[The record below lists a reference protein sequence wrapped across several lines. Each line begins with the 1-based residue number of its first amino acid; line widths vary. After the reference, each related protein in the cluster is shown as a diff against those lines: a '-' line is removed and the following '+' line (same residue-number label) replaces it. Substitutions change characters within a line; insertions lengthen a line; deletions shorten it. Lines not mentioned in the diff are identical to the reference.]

1 MRTHRPSWSTA
12 LILAI
17 VGCGAIVFGSPGLT
31 PLPQDPPG
39 QTATGQTTTGAT
51 TGQTTTGTSSTTTGA
66 TTGTTST
73 GTATTGTTTTG
84 AATTGQTTT
93 GQTTTGQTTGTP
105 PPQDP
110 NKPAV
115 SPEEAA
121 KTASQTGTE
130 AVTAQANAVYGTVF
144 GYEYFAAARQ
154 AIEARRA
161 RLAATP
167 VDPNSTQNGGTGA
180 PNVLGPEAFAAGQVV
195 MPSPDRYQLGPGDK
209 LAITIST
216 PFRGPVERAVIVDT
230 RGRIRLPEY
239 PEPIIVRGQTPAQLE
254 RSLATLLRGVL
265 KNAEVTVALD
275 ELRTISVSVL
285 GDVYAPGSY
294 LVPSTTTLFNM
305 LYASGGP
312 SYRGSL
318 RVIQLK
324 RANSPV
330 RTFDLYRLLLRGDG
344 SQDTSLQPGDVIFVP
359 PTGSRVEVKGEV
371 ARPSTYEARPGERLK
386 DLVRFAGGA
395 QATGISRR
403 VSVTTVRPGSS
414 RVLRDYDLSSSSVT
428 ENPVLYNGDLVEIFD
443 VGTQVGNLVSV
454 DGPVFTPRAYGFR
467 RGMRVSDLI
476 EAARGLRFEAYSQRA
491 DLYRPRADGSF
502 DLIRVDL
509 AAAIK
514 KEPAADVAL
523 EPGDRLR
530 VYSLEEVQFLG
541 NRNVFAKGAVR
552 NPGSFRRA
560 EGMRLRDLLLQ
571 AAGLQ
576 PDAFGGRAFLR
587 RTNSD
592 GTPGPNIPINLTA
605 LMGGD
610 EKQNLLLEDLDELTV
625 QTVAESGFRPEQ
637 QVQVSGAVQRPGN
650 YQIGT
655 GQRVRDLLQL
665 SGETLPT
672 ASEERAFLQRTN
684 PDGTPGPIL
693 TIDLR
698 KVRAGDAESNVV
710 LQPGDRLTILTIRE
724 ATFRPNDAVE
734 LSGAIQRPGEYT
746 LSAGMR
752 LSDLIRLAGG
762 PTAEADTALIF
773 VQRTNP
779 DGTQGPLVTVNL
791 DKLLAGD
798 AAADLVLQSRDRV
811 SLFTKEQAKYRQPET
826 VRVQGAVQ
834 RQGEF
839 PRSTNLTL
847 SDVLKLA
854 GGTLP
859 NAGEEVQI
867 AHANRPAGTR
877 PETFR
882 LTEVLE
888 GRTNPALEAGDLI
901 LIPQRSDIVARPFFV
916 TITGAVRFP
925 GPYLVDGKTERL
937 SSVIKRAGGLTDDGY
952 LPAAQFTR
960 DPQLLV
966 TPRQVEQ
973 APKLLEMFRLVADE
987 EYKRASAMA
996 DVDRLRIVFAQG
1008 ASISST
1014 NALGGLAG
1022 VPTGGSAGAVNP
1034 GVSMD
1039 QALAQAVRAEAVT
1052 KARPFAPDALM
1063 PAGNLNVDF
1072 RKAVARPGSLDDL
1085 VLKDGDVISV
1095 PLTPTTVNVV
1105 GAIASPSNVIFRKGA
1120 NIEYYV
1126 QHAGG
1131 LTSDADIKSV
1141 VIVRAS
1147 GEMVRFGRGIQIQ
1160 LGDTIVVP
1168 SKVMAVRLNERKS
1181 DLEKVTSTVTSA
1193 GITLALIKALTR

>member
-1 MRTHRPSWSTA
+1 MRTIRPSWSSA

-17 VGCGAIVFGSPGLT
+17 LGCGAIVFSSPGLT
-31 PLPQDPPG
+31 PQDPPG
-39 QTATGQTTTGAT
+39 QTATAQT
-51 TGQTTTGTSSTTTGA
+51 TGQTG
-66 TTGTTST
+66 
-73 GTATTGTTTTG
+73 
-84 AATTGQTTT
+84 TTGQTTT
-93 GQTTTGQTTGTP
+93 GQTTTGQTTGQPTTGQATTGQTTTGQTTTGQNP
-105 PPQDP
+105 PAQVPPVNPPAQDP
-110 NKPAV
+110 TKPAV
-115 SPEEAA
+115 TPEEAA
-121 KTASQTGTE
+121 KTAADSEAE
-130 AVTAQANAVYGTVF
+130 AVLAQAAGVYGTVF
-144 GYEYFAAARQ
+144 GYDYFASARQ

-161 RLAATP
+161 RIAATP
-167 VDPNSTQNGGTGA
+167 VDPNTTQNGGTGA
-180 PNVLGPEAFAAGQVV
+180 PNVLGADAFAAGQVV

-209 LAITIST
+209 ILITVSA
-216 PFRGPVERAVIVDT
+216 PFRYPAERPVVVDA

-239 PEPIIVRGQTPAQLE
+239 PEPITVRGQTPAQLE
-254 RSLATLLRGVL
+254 RSLRTLLQGVL

-275 ELRTISVSVL
+275 ELRTINVSVL
-285 GDVYAPGSY
+285 GDAYAPGAY

-305 LYASGGP
+305 LYAAGGP

-318 RVIQLK
+318 RAIQLK
-324 RANSPV
+324 RANSPM

-344 SQDTSLQPGDVIFVP
+344 SQDVSLQPGDVIFVP
-359 PTGSRVEVKGEV
+359 PTGSRVIVKGEV
-371 ARPSTYEARPGERLK
+371 ARPSTYELRAGERLK
-386 DLVRFAGGA
+386 DMIRFAGGA

-403 VSVTTVRPGSS
+403 VSVTTVRPGSG
-414 RVLRDYDLSSSSVT
+414 RVLRDFDLSST
-428 ENPVLYNGDLVEIFD
+428 DPTDNPVLYNGDTVEIFD

-454 DGPVFTPRAYGFR
+454 EGPVFTPRAYGFR

-476 EAARGLRFEAYSQRA
+476 EAARGLRFEAFGQRA
-491 DLYRPRADGSF
+491 DLYRPRADGSLE
-502 DLIRVDL
+502 LIRVDL
-509 AAAIK
+509 SAAVK

-530 VYSLEEVQFLG
+530 VYSLDEVQFLG
-541 NRNVFAKGAVR
+541 NRNVFVKGAVR
-552 NPGSFRRA
+552 NPGNFRRA

-576 PDAFGGRAFLR
+576 PNAYGGRAFLR
-587 RTNSD
+587 RTNPD
-592 GTPGPNIPINLTA
+592 GTPGPNLPINLTA
-605 LMGGD
+605 LLAGD
-610 EKQNLLLEDLDELTV
+610 ETQNILLQDLDELNV
-625 QTVAESGFRPEQ
+625 QSVEESGFRPEQ

-650 YQIGT
+650 YPIGA
-655 GQRVRDLLQL
+655 GQRLRELLQQA
-665 SGETLPT
+665 GETLPT
-672 ASEERAFLQRTN
+672 ASEERAFLQRVN

-693 TIDLR
+693 TLDLR

-710 LQPGDRLTILTIRE
+710 LQPGDRLTVLTIRE
-724 ATFRPNDAVE
+724 ANFRSADTVE

-746 LSAGMR
+746 LNAGMR
-752 LSDLIRLAGG
+752 LSDLVRLAGG
-762 PTAEADTALIF
+762 PTADADTALIF

-779 DGTQGPLVTVNL
+779 DGTQGPLVTVNFT
-791 DKLLAGD
+791 KLLAGD
-798 AAADLVLQSRDRV
+798 AATDLVLQSRDRI
-811 SLFTKEQAKYRQPET
+811 SLFTREQAQYRQPET

-839 PRSTNLTL
+839 PRSANLTL
-847 SDVLKLA
+847 ADVLKLA

-859 NAGEEVQI
+859 NSAEEIQI

-882 LTEVLE
+882 VADVLA
-888 GRTNPALEAGDLI
+888 GRVNPLLEAGDLV
-901 LIPQRSDIVARPFFV
+901 LIPQRSDIVGRPFFV

-937 SSVIKRAGGLTDDGY
+937 SNLIKRAGGLADDGY

-966 TPRQVEQ
+966 TPRQIEQ
-973 APKLLEMFRLVADE
+973 APKLLEMFRLVSDE
-987 EYKRASAMA
+987 EYKRAAAMA

-1008 ASISST
+1008 ASISSGGSALS
-1014 NALGGLAG
+1014 ALGG
-1022 VPTGGSAGAVNP
+1022 GSASAAGTVNP

-1052 KARPFAPDALM
+1052 KARPFAPNELM

-1072 RKAVARPGSLDDL
+1072 RRAVSRPGSIDDI

-1105 GAIASPSNVIFRKGA
+1105 GAVAAPANVIFRKGA

-1131 LTSDADIKSV
+1131 LTSDADVKSV

-1147 GEMVRFGRGIQIQ
+1147 GEMVRFGRGVQIL
-1160 LGDTIVVP
+1160 LGDTVVVP
-1168 SKVMAVRLNERKS
+1168 TKVMAVRLNERKS
-1181 DLEKVTSTVTSA
+1181 DLEKATSIVTSA
-1193 GITLALIKALTR
+1193 GITLALIKALAR